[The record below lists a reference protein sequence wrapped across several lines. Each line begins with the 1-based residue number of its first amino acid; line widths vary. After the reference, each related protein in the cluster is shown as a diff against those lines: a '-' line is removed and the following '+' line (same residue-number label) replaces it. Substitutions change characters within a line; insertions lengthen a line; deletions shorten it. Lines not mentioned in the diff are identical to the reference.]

1 MSDTTFIQDEN
12 VLTVKPVGRLDT
24 RTSPVL
30 EQEMQ
35 PYFSDVTDVIM
46 DFEKIEYI
54 SSSGMRV
61 IIAAAQEMED
71 KDGSFKII
79 NVNDKIYELF
89 ETVGFLDMLEID
101 Q

>member
-1 MSDTTFIQDEN
+1 
-12 VLTVKPVGRLDT
+12 
-24 RTSPVL
+24 
-30 EQEMQ
+30 
-35 PYFSDVTDVIM
+35 
-46 DFEKIEYI
+46 
-54 SSSGMRV
+54 MRV